1 MRRIVYLFNDTRI
14 RKMRSSRNGHWA
26 NVRRCRWRI
35 LQRRRLLGML
45 WRYWRRRHINNTMQ
59 WHINII
65 TNQFF
70 RRQGQWLYSGYN
82 IQKRL
87 QMPGKIK
94 KGKTMKQNT
103 LAILF
108 AGAAITA
115 PIPAISVTTSCTGIP
130 VYTSCN
136 AGYYLSGSLCE
147 ACAKGT
153 YKSTSGTG
161 ACTACPSGSTTSG
174 TGATSKSACCES
186 ATSGNS
192 DGGSWTKAACCYT

>member
-1 MRRIVYLFNDTRI
+1 
-14 RKMRSSRNGHWA
+14 
-26 NVRRCRWRI
+26 
-35 LQRRRLLGML
+35 
-45 WRYWRRRHINNTMQ
+45 
-59 WHINII
+59 
-65 TNQFF
+65 
-70 RRQGQWLYSGYN
+70 
-82 IQKRL
+82 
-87 QMPGKIK
+87 
-94 KGKTMKQNT
+94 MKQNT

-161 ACTACPSGSTTSG
+161 A
-174 TGATSKSACCES
+174 TSKSACCES